1 MKIKVIADLP
11 VSPDVRPEVGSVHEV
26 TETKESNGRTLHFIK
41 VGGAQVGVFGHE
53 CVIVEEETTES

>member
-11 VSPDVRPEVGSVHEV
+11 VSPDVKPEIGSVHEV
-26 TETKESNGRTLHFIK
+26 KETKKSHGRTLYFIK

-53 CVIVEEETTES
+53 CAIVEEAEK